1 VGSNQGELAQR
12 RAKPSRFAALEVP
25 NYRRF
30 VLGQGVSL
38 VGSWTETIAQGLLII
53 QLTNSP
59 VALGIAAAL
68 RYLPVLV
75 LGPYG
80 GVIVDRH
87 DRRRTLL
94 VTQSLLGL
102 LSLLLGVLAL
112 VTAVHISLVFCVAVA
127 FGLLTAVDNP
137 ARMALIPELVGL
149 DRLRNAITL
158 NSTLANVGRGLGPVV
173 AASLITTVG
182 IGWCFIANAVSF
194 AAVIATLATMHVDQI
209 RPEPR
214 ARRSP
219 GQLRAALS
227 VVSQQPQLLGPLIM
241 MAIVGTLTYEFEVS
255 LPVFAEHALTAGPA
269 EYAWLTAGF
278 GAGAVIAG
286 LLLISYP
293 QTGLARMTTVT
304 ALYGVTLAA
313 TATAPSPGVANT
325 LIVVVGACSIGFLV
339 IGNSTIQLYA
349 PAGMRGRV
357 TSLWTTAFTGST
369 PFGALLI
376 GGTAQLWGGRAALA
390 VGAAACA
397 VAAIAGLAVLSRNRR
412 TAPER
417 TLKRIRG
424 SRSSHSTRAGRRP
437 G

>member
-1 VGSNQGELAQR
+1 MSTA
-12 RAKPSRFAALEVP
+12 RAKHSRFTALEVP

-30 VLGQGVSL
+30 VVGQGVSL
-38 VGSWTETIAQGLLII
+38 VGSWTETIAQGVLII
-53 QLTNSP
+53 QLTGSP
-59 VALGIAAAL
+59 VALGVAAAL

-102 LSLLLGVLAL
+102 LSLLLGTVAL
-112 VTAVHISLVFCVAVA
+112 VGEVQIWLVFSVAAA

-173 AASLITTVG
+173 AAALIATVG
-182 IGWCFIANAVSF
+182 FGWCFLANAVSF
-194 AAVIATLATMHVDQI
+194 AAVVATLATMRLDQI
-209 RPEPR
+209 HPEPR
-214 ARRSP
+214 AGRSP
-219 GQLRAALS
+219 GQLREALS
-227 VVSQQPQLLGPLIM
+227 VVKQQPQLLGPLIM

-255 LPVFAEHALTAGPA
+255 LPVFAERALAAGPA
-269 EYAWLTAGF
+269 EYAWMTAGF
-278 GAGAVIAG
+278 GAGAVAAG
-286 LLLISYP
+286 LLLLYFP
-293 QTGLARMTTVT
+293 QTGLARMTVVT
-304 ALYGVTLAA
+304 GLYGVTLAT
-313 TATAPSPGVANT
+313 TATAPSPGAADV
-325 LIVVVGACSIGFLV
+325 LIVVVGGCSVGFLV
-339 IGNSTIQLYA
+339 IGNSTVQLHA

-369 PFGALLI
+369 PVGALLI
-376 GGTAQLWGGRAALA
+376 GGAAQLWGGRVALA

-397 VAAIAGLAVLSRNRR
+397 VAAVAGWAVLSRKRR

-417 TLKRIRG
+417 TLKRIRC
-424 SRSSHSTRAGRRP
+424 SRSSHSTRAGRHP